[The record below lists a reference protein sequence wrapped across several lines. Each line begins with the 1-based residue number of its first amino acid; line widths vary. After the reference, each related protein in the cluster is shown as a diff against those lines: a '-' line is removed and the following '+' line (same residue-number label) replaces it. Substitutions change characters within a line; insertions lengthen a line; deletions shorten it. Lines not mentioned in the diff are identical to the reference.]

1 VKDEAMPKADDCQ
14 ERAEKCRALAASA
27 LSAED
32 RMRWLAMANFW
43 TKQSQAGAKPNAA
56 PEPKVSDLVA
66 QLCSHLASKS

>member
-1 VKDEAMPKADDCQ
+1 MPNDCQ

-32 RMRWLAMANFW
+32 RMRWLAMADFW
-43 TKQSQAGAKPNAA
+43 TKQSQAAAKPDAA

-66 QLCSHLASKS
+66 QLCNHLASKS